1 MAKRSMIELSGK
13 GLDILSLLYIIIVE
27 HMNKC
32 SYEKMKIVRKKPER
46 DAGDFE
52 KMRNHL
58 YRSKKSYG

>member
-1 MAKRSMIELSGK
+1 MIELSGK

-46 DAGDFE
+46 DAGE
-52 KMRNHL
+52 YGKNENHL
-58 YRSKKSYG
+58 YEIEKRCG